1 MKTASALAVL
11 AIGAILA
18 FAVTAQTPYINIQ
31 IVGWV
36 LICTGA
42 VGLFLPRRGR
52 DWLRRSVLIR
62 GPGSYAASRER
73 RGLGGGGRYSRSTTV
88 RDGVAAPGD
97 PGPGDA
103 STEPIPGVPGAAE
116 TVREET
122 IVEYPPT

>member
-62 GPGSYAASRER
+62 GPGNYAAARQR
-73 RGLGGGGRYSRSTTV
+73 RGIGGSGYRRSTTV

-97 PGPGDA
+97 LGPGDA
-103 STEPIPGVPGAAE
+103 STEPIPGVPGGAE

>member
-73 RGLGGGGRYSRSTTV
+73 RGIGGGSRYRRSATI

-97 PGPGDA
+97 APTSDA

-116 TVREET
+116 SVREET
-122 IVEYPPT
+122 IIEYPPR